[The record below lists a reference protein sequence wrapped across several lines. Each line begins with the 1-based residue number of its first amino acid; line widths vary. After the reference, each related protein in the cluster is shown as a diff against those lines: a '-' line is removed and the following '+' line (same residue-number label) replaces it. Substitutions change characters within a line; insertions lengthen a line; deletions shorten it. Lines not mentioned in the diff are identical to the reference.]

1 MKLTGKVESVKLV
14 RHISEHLDY
23 CEMQIDFDRL
33 HIFGY
38 YNDLLN
44 YIDKYVEYSTRQDMV
59 DGVEVTVIA
68 SVVDQYPVQ
77 TLDRESNIK
86 LLVGKD
92 VVRPVC
98 NFAVEDLK
106 FGDTVY
112 GAVCLLS
119 SYEHGKSMRAKWI
132 DCTMVDKNSKVF
144 IVKIFAT
151 DTNGEESIEEV
162 LDSLIG
168 KYVEFDVVSTKY
180 GFQTQNITLKNI
192 PVLQAPEVLVA
203 ESILNTIIGQDTE
216 LMAYVKSYNLVEN
229 LKNTM
234 RIDLGYELVY
244 MAAELSLIESLENIT
259 DAYDFRA
266 MKRAVFCMRGYLL
279 QCKTRFSKSV
289 RNFNKLSRT
298 ELRNDR
304 ELLLIIDPMDEEEVS
319 LTKKAYYKVHKFAE
333 ELIDERRGLDDEA
346 KKDGSTMSGS
356 MRESFISML

>member
-1 MKLTGKVESVKLV
+1 MFVKIREVCYIRRETNFSYTVGQVCLEYERMIHQGNRSDLTGN
-14 RHISEHLDY
+14 HLGITAEQVGRKFNVSGRTVSRY
-23 CEMQIDFDRL
+23 IRL
-33 HIFGY
+33 
-38 YNDLLN
+38 
-44 YIDKYVEYSTRQDMV
+44 
-59 DGVEVTVIA
+59 
-68 SVVDQYPVQ
+68 
-77 TLDRESNIK
+77 
-86 LLVGKD
+86 
-92 VVRPVC
+92 
-98 NFAVEDLK
+98 
-106 FGDTVY
+106 
-112 GAVCLLS
+112 
-119 SYEHGKSMRAKWI
+119 
-132 DCTMVDKNSKVF
+132 DKNSKVF

-151 DTNGEESIEEV
+151 DANGEESIEEV

-180 GFQTQNITLKNI
+180 GFQTQSITLKNI

-203 ESILNTIIGQDTE
+203 EGILNTIIGQDSE

-304 ELLLIIDPMDEEEVS
+304 ELLLIIDPMAEEEVS

-346 KKDGSTMSGS
+346 KKDCSTMFGS